1 MELKESPDNPM
12 PADPVQ
18 GMVKTRD
25 GVQIRYARWRTTR
38 PPFRG
43 TAILL
48 QGRGEYIEKYY
59 ETVANLRQSG
69 YDVLAFDWRGQGG
82 SDRLLGDPRLGYIDS
97 FDQYV
102 TDFDTVL
109 KAVALPDCRIPFHIL
124 AHSTGSL
131 IALLSAPGL
140 ANRVERILLASPLL
154 AMNSLPIP
162 QKWLGR
168 IAGGLAAFGLGARRL
183 NGNRKRSD
191 VETFPGNV
199 LTSDIRRFTRNAE
212 FGKAHPELT
221 IGPPTA
227 AWIYA
232 AHRAMILVDDSD
244 FIGSITIPVLL
255 VCAGNDKVVVNRRA
269 EEMGRRL
276 RSGRTL
282 TIYGAM
288 HEMLQERDRFREQLL
303 AAFSAFTGGVEETA

>member
-1 MELKESPDNPM
+1 MELKETPDNPM
-12 PADPVQ
+12 PADPAD
-18 GMVKTRD
+18 GFVKTPD
-25 GVQIRYARWRTTR
+25 GVQLRYARWRTTR

-59 ETVANLRQSG
+59 ETIGNLRETG
-69 YDVLAFDWRGQGG
+69 YDVLTFDWRGQGG
-82 SDRLLGDPRLGYIDS
+82 SDRLVADRATGYVDS

-102 TDFDTVL
+102 TDLDTVL

-124 AHSTGSL
+124 AHSAGAL
-131 IALLSAPGL
+131 VALLSAPGL
-140 ANRVERILLASPLL
+140 ANRVERLLLASPLL

-168 IAGGLAAFGLGARRL
+168 LAGAMYAFGLGSLRLQSGRRYPAVQ
-183 NGNRKRSD
+183 N
-191 VETFPGNV
+191 FPGNV

-212 FGKAHPELT
+212 FGLAHPGLR
-221 IGPPTA
+221 IGPPSA

-232 AHRAMILVDDSD
+232 AYRAMKLVDDSD

-255 VCAGNDKVVVNRRA
+255 VCAGNDAVVANRRA

-282 TIYGAM
+282 TVYGAK
-288 HEMLQERDRFREQLL
+288 HEMFQERDRFREQLL
-303 AAFSAFTGGVEETA
+303 AAFRAFTGGGEEAA